1 MVLTWGPL
9 CRYVIHL
16 LNSWN
21 RLNWKTWAWGHETS
35 FSFIFWIPEIL
46 SNCVQTVPCKSSA
59 WNRFPSDPEARN
71 VKRRPRAFWT
81 WWKRPPPLVVWW
93 SWWWWIYLICMGQSY
108 WGACVRQHDLLYH
121 RGHDTGWFREFG
133 CLHRWERER
142 ERQTDRQ
149 TASQAGRERE
159 RVACSNYRMP
169 KNRNFHLYS
178 KT

>member
-1 MVLTWGPL
+1 MVLTWEPL

-35 FSFIFWIPEIL
+35 FSFIFWISEFFPI
-46 SNCVQTVPCKSSA
+46 VFKTVPCKSSA
-59 WNRFPSDPEARN
+59 WNRFPWDAKARN

-93 SWWWWIYLICMGQSY
+93 SWWWWISLICMGQSY

-133 CLHRWERER
+133 CLHRW
-142 ERQTDRQ
+142 QP
-149 TASQAGRERE
+149 ASQPGRERE